1 MPPAAKR
8 RRGGAASGAKPKQ
21 RPPKPPPPP
30 PCDSSDAPLSDD
42 DFDFVQSHGRAA
54 LSFLADVGYAPKP
67 GTLGKPHA
75 AAGVGKGKQGGDGRP
90 ATDATSTRSS
100 DSSDNDD
107 ERDYERAP
115 RQRLGAGGD
124 DDDTKQPPA
133 CLPVKTLKGEIVAW
147 NGGDDVDAAA
157 VAAAA
162 RVPGV
167 IVVDDGGGDDATAS
181 PSSSWGGAS
190 PVVSE
195 DGYDIESDGQEEAA
209 GGSDAPAAAA
219 PATPAQSQRRTPPT
233 LLPPSD
239 LAAAADR
246 IATLA
251 AAALASPDDPAP
263 SLRPLVE
270 GTSHPDPRVARL
282 ALLSSAAVLADVV
295 PGYRVRAPGD
305 DEDAADEA
313 ASLSKEVRAL
323 RARESAL
330 LKTYQAFLRAAVA
343 TADAGASVRR
353 EDDAPLAVAR
363 RAAGRAAV
371 RALGEVVARA
381 PHFNHAGD
389 VVRALVTRLA
399 SADARVAEAAA
410 SGLSTLFAAGSRCDG
425 ASGGVRGGG
434 AAARLT
440 RDGAQ
445 LIADLIKTRKCRCAA
460 TVLAPLSAID
470 LTPPTLGAGG
480 GGVGGTQQPRRVGR
494 KATAR
499 AAKAARNA
507 LRRDPVAAARAAASV
522 RPDDVEAALVAGQTA
537 DAVFEAHFRPL
548 KHALT
553 SGALTPTA
561 PGHPLTSA
569 SVATSWPL
577 LTPAL
582 AGLAAS
588 VAGLSV
594 EYASDLHACLST
606 LLSSRRAPPSLHAA
620 ALSVAAAALT
630 GVGDALASVD
640 RGGIVG
646 GLFSALADAPVAFAA
661 DRGVGGPA
669 SSMRLLDAAG
679 ALLADVGGRTLDAA
693 GTSAMARRLAG
704 TALLCGWSD
713 GVHPAIDEPIALGAL
728 ALLDTLV
735 RRSRVLRAAA
745 RRGARGARGVA
756 DDDDA
761 HAAAGVEDDSDDGG
775 GGVRYGAV
783 AAAATGAK
791 AGDWGAAR
799 AAAAAS
805 PRAPLWELGE
815 LASTPTVPAS
825 VRAAAAALVA
835 QPEDGGAGPRC
846 GYLTAGGG
854 APASVARAAAAR
866 LRDAKRKQGGGVPPP
881 PSPAALGAAR
891 DAVHGWF
898 VAARDA
904 SGGGGRSGAS
914 DGRVAAAA
922 KVKGVVAAVAKL

>member
-8 RRGGAASGAKPKQ
+8 RRGAAAGSAKPKQ

-30 PCDSSDAPLSDD
+30 PTDSSDASLSDD
-42 DFDFVQSHGRAA
+42 DFDFVQSHGKAA
-54 LSFLADVGYAPKP
+54 LSFLADVGDAPKP
-67 GTLGKPHA
+67 GTLGPHA
-75 AAGVGKGKQGGDGRP
+75 AAGGGRAARGAGAG
-90 ATDATSTRSS
+90 ATADQTSSSSS
-100 DSSDNDD
+100 DSSENDD

-115 RQRLGAGGD
+115 RRRLGGACDAD
-124 DDDTKQPPA
+124 DDAKQPPA
-133 CLPVKTLKGEIVAW
+133 RLPVKTLKGEIVAW
-147 NGGDDVDAAA
+147 DAGDDIDAAA

-167 IVVDDGGGDDATAS
+167 IVVDDGGGDDTADAS

-190 PVVSE
+190 PVVSD
-195 DGYDIESDGQEEAA
+195 DGYDVDFAGEEEAA
-209 GGSDAPAAAA
+209 GGSDAPAPAP
-219 PATPAQSQRRTPPT
+219 PATPAQPQRRPPPT
-233 LLPPSD
+233 LLPPAD

-251 AAALASPDDPAP
+251 AAALASPDDPVP

-270 GTSHPDPRVARL
+270 GTAHPDPRVARL

-305 DEDAADEA
+305 GDEAADEA

-323 RARESAL
+323 RAREVAL
-330 LKTYQAFLRAAVA
+330 LKTYRSFLRAAVA
-343 TADAGASVRR
+343 TADAGAGVVR
-353 EDDAPLAVAR
+353 DNDAPLAAAR

-389 VVRALVTRLA
+389 IVRALVPRLA
-399 SADARVAEAAA
+399 SPDGRVADAAAN
-410 SGLSTLFAAGSRCDG
+410 GMSTLFGAGSRCGG
-425 ASGGVRGGG
+425 ATGGVRGGG

-445 LIADLIKTRKCRCAA
+445 LIADLIKARKCRCGA
-460 TVLAPLSAID
+460 TVLAPLAAID

-480 GGVGGTQQPRRVGR
+480 GGRPSTHQPRRVGR

-507 LRRDPVAAARAAASV
+507 LRHDPVAAARAAASTH
-522 RPDDVEAALVAGQTA
+522 PDAAEAALVAGQTA
-537 DAVFEAHFRPL
+537 DAVFEAYFRPL
-548 KHALT
+548 KHALA
-553 SGALTPTA
+553 SGALAPAA

-606 LLSSRRAPPSLHAA
+606 LIASRRAPPSLSAA

-669 SSMRLLDAAG
+669 SGMRLLDAAG
-679 ALLADVGGRTLDAA
+679 ALLADAGGRTLDAA
-693 GTSAMARRLAG
+693 GASAMARRLAG
-704 TALLCGWSD
+704 TALLCGWSN
-713 GVHPAIDEPIALGAL
+713 GATPAIDEPIALGAL
-728 ALLDTLV
+728 ALLNTLV
-735 RRSRVLRAAA
+735 RRSRALRAAA
-745 RRGARGARGVA
+745 RRGARGARA
-756 DDDDA
+756 RSPPTTPPA
-761 HAAAGVEDDSDDGG
+761 RLQAWRTTAMT
-775 GGVRYGAV
+775 GAV
-783 AAAATGAK
+783 ASALAPSLSPPRGPKPETGAPRSRRPPRRR
-791 AGDWGAAR
+791 AR
-799 AAAAAS
+799 
-805 PRAPLWELGE
+805 
-815 LASTPTVPAS
+815 
-825 VRAAAAALVA
+825 
-835 QPEDGGAGPRC
+835 RC
-846 GYLTAGGG
+846 GSW
-854 APASVARAAAAR
+854 ASWRPR
-866 LRDAKRKQGGGVPPP
+866 P
-881 PSPAALGAAR
+881 PSPPPCALRRRPWWPSPRTGAR
-891 DAVHGWF
+891 GRG
-898 VAARDA
+898 VAI
-904 SGGGGRSGAS
+904 
-914 DGRVAAAA
+914 
-922 KVKGVVAAVAKL
+922 